1 MSYLS
6 RLLRRPSHTSIE
18 WRASRTV
25 PGVRFAIRRPSLGQ
39 RIALTKNVRELALK
53 YEFLKAGEP
62 ADQLEAALADLLV
75 RKLYIEW
82 GIAELDGLRI
92 DGKIATPRMLVE
104 SGPERLSDEVIET
117 IRGELELSDQERKN
131 C

>member
-1 MSYLS
+1 MSFLS
-6 RLLRRPSHTSIE
+6 RLLRGPSHSSVE
-18 WRASRTV
+18 WRSSRTV
-25 PGVRFAIRRPSLGQ
+25 PGVRFAIRRASLGQ
-39 RIALTKNVRELALK
+39 RIALTKKVRELALQ

-82 GIAELDGLRI
+82 GVAGLDGLRI

-104 SGPERLSDEVIET
+104 SGPENLSDEVMEA

-131 C
+131 S

>member
-1 MSYLS
+1 MSFLS
-6 RLLRRPSHTSIE
+6 RLLKGPNHSSLE
-18 WRASRTV
+18 WRESRTV
-25 PGVRFAIRRPSLGQ
+25 PGVRFAIRRTSLAQ
-39 RIALTKNVRELALK
+39 RIALTKSVRELALG

-82 GIAELDGLRI
+82 GVAELDGLRI
-92 DGKIATPRMLVE
+92 NGQVATPTMLVE
-104 SGPERLSDEVIET
+104 SGPERLSDEIIEA
-117 IRGELELSDQERKN
+117 IRSELELSEQERKN